1 MEVNSFDNIAQPS
14 QLDMKNILISKLK
27 QYKNVDIKT
36 KEETNNVGIYY
47 SITAHIKLSDF
58 GNGLFHSATL
68 KTVTYNKRTVNIKCV
83 FTDNKNLHHDM
94 KIDRD
99 SVFQCFRDIAPD
111 TITSI
116 SLEDFNDQSDEPHLR
131 IIASTIKGSS
141 LIYVYK
147 RLMDFVKIINDKYG
161 NLIINSPESET
172 KPISIPKPA
181 LEFTLASALASTPPP
196 APAPA
201 PKLSTLTLPV
211 KPTSIQEVPTLEI
224 VTQVSESKYVSDS
237 KPSRPVPIPKN
248 NNNIRYEKN
257 TTISKYNL
265 SENTIK
271 ELEEEEK
278 RLQIILDT
286 IRLLKQTHID
296 CLKVNS
302 EVNPDTNL
310 DTNLDT
316 KQETKGD
323 AKPDAKGDTK
333 ENVSSQI
340 SFASKVKQS
349 LKK

>member
-181 LEFTLASALASTPPP
+181 LEFTLASTPPP
-196 APAPA
+196 APAPI
-201 PKLSTLTLPV
+201 KLSTLTLPV
-211 KPTSIQEVPTLEI
+211 KPTSIQEVPTFE
-224 VTQVSESKYVSDS
+224 VVTPAPTQVSESKYVSDS

-248 NNNIRYEKN
+248 TDNIRYEKN

-310 DTNLDT
+310 DT

>member
-1 MEVNSFDNIAQPS
+1 MEVNSFDKIAQPS

-172 KPISIPKPA
+172 KPIPISIPKPA
-181 LEFTLASALASTPPP
+181 LEFTLASTPPP

-201 PKLSTLTLPV
+201 PIKLSTLTLPV

-248 NNNIRYEKN
+248 NETIRYEKN

-302 EVNPDTNL
+302 EVNPDT
-310 DTNLDT
+310 